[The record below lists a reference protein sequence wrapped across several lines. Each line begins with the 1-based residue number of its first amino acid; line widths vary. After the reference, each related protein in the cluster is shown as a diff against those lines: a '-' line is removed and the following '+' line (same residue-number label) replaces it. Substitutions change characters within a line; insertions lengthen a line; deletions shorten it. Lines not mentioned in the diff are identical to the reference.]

1 MIQNQSK
8 QSIKERQINLLIH
21 PREHSLH
28 HHNSLSFGSIPNI
41 GQIVDTLTP
50 LVNQEWWWFRIGW
63 LNPWRQQPTLISF
76 VVQKLIQ
83 VGIGNLFDRLDVV
96 TRN

>member
-1 MIQNQSK
+1 MIQDQSK

-50 LVNQEWWWFRIGW
+50 LVNQEWWGLGIGW
-63 LNPWRQQPTLISF
+63 LNPW
-76 VVQKLIQ
+76 
-83 VGIGNLFDRLDVV
+83 G
-96 TRN
+96 

>member
-21 PREHSLH
+21 PRKHSLH
-28 HHNSLSFGSIPNI
+28 HDDRLSLGSIPNI

-50 LVNQEWWWFRIGW
+50 LVNQEWWGLGIGW
-63 LNPWRQQPTLISF
+63 LNPGGEQATLIPLI
-76 VVQKLIQ
+76 VKKLI
-83 VGIGNLFDRLDVV
+83 
-96 TRN
+96 